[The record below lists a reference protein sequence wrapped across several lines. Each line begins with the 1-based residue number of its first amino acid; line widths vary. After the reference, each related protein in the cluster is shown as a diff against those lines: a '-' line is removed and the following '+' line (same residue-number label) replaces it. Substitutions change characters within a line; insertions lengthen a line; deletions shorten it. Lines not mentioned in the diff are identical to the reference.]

1 MQTKFFMIG
10 HMPEW
15 LMWTRVIGLGIISM
29 LLIVGAW
36 TQAVAIV
43 SSFAMLKYGIA
54 GRSHP
59 GLLPL
64 PTSTYYLLAIIAFA
78 LVGTGSG
85 AFALDLPL

>member
-15 LMWTRVIGLGIISM
+15 LMWVRVIGLGLISM

-36 TQAVAIV
+36 TQAVAII
-43 SSFAMLKYGIA
+43 SFFAMLKYGIA
-54 GRSHP
+54 GRSYP
-59 GLLPL
+59 TLLPL
-64 PTSTYYLLAIIAFA
+64 PASTYFSLAIIALA
-78 LVGTGSG
+78 LVATGSG